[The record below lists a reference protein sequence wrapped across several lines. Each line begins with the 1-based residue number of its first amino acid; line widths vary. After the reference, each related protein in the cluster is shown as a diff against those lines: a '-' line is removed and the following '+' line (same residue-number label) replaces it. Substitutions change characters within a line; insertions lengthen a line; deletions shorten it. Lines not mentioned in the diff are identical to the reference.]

1 VGNILTELKIKF
13 CCTLNLICYAD
24 LAQQPRGNQSLYV
37 CIISDACCLK
47 FLEVFENVLLRRDVN
62 ELSLSESDLVQAR
75 LIKIQVEL
83 VKHFELKSLDQ
94 SRFVTI
100 RASSQAGSRVNAC
113 MLTQFDIYI

>member
-24 LAQQPRGNQSLYV
+24 FLAQQSRGNQSLYV

-47 FLEVFENVLLRRDVN
+47 FLEVFENILLRRDAN

-75 LIKIQVEL
+75 LIKIRVEL
-83 VKHFELKSLDQ
+83 VKYFELKSLDQ
-94 SRFVTI
+94 SQLVTI

-113 MLTQFDIYI
+113 MLT